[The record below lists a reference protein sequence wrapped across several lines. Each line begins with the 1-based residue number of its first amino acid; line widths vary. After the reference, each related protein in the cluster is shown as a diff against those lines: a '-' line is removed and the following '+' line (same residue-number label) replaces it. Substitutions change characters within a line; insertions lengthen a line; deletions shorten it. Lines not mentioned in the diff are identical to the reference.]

1 MPETVSSDLKRTIRD
16 KLIKGELLW
25 HVWEDGGRLHIER
38 PLPFLVVYRYPH
50 DGPDEV
56 VERIASNEAAHL
68 VVPENNPDVQGVVV
82 LLTELLSKKFGAF
95 MLLEIWSDDSIEEI
109 SMPQFDIY
117 GPMDKLPATVEGL
130 ENGLKKMPLYARKPK
145 VNIHTSKKR
154 SKRGIKLLL
163 SEEEW
168 KKMEC
173 LYLGL
178 SVNKFYHNPDT
189 DESYPLLVRS
199 FLSNISDVLKK
210 TFFHFV
216 KIQTTHKVG
225 NYHVFG
231 RTHLNDAVWEV
242 DKKLIV
248 ISDQI
253 DFLKLITPLNSD
265 DEWRKFRESNY
276 KDAPHFTYRLLPV
289 DPDKLKRQLYNIPI
303 EKVEDPTMNFLFRE
317 KRFEVAKMLT
327 MLGDRESKDFLYN
340 SMLLFGEV
348 EQPLLKV
355 AEGIL
360 STVEPSK
367 NKEGNWVTAKD
378 FARAAKEELAYLKKR
393 WPELEANVEINDS
406 IVGLMVSKG
415 MLYIGKNVT
424 IAESRVEALI
434 QHEVGTHILTY
445 FNGKAQPLKLLY
457 SGVSGYEELQEGLAV
472 LSEYLVGGLNA
483 ERLRKLAARVVAVKS
498 MIRGESFNNTFK
510 LLVEQYAFAP
520 YTAFN
525 IAMRVFRGGGLTK
538 DAVYLRGLVKLLDYL
553 KEGKPLEPLFIGK
566 ITEEYLSI
574 MQELQYRN
582 ILNPIPLMPRYL
594 EYASAQEKI
603 KKLQKG
609 VTVFNLIE

>member
-1 MPETVSSDLKRTIRD
+1 MPETVSSDLKEEIRD

-25 HVWEDGGRLHIER
+25 HVWADGGRLHVER
-38 PLPFLVVYRYPH
+38 PLPFLVVYRYPKE
-50 DGPDEV
+50 GPDEV
-56 VERIASNEAAHL
+56 IERIASNEAAHL
-68 VVPENNPDVQGVVV
+68 VVPENSAEAHGVVA
-82 LLTELLSKKFGAF
+82 LLADFLSKKFGAF
-95 MLLEIWSDDSIEEI
+95 MLLEIWCDDDIEEK
-109 SMPQFDIY
+109 SEPQFDIY
-117 GPMDKLPATVEGL
+117 GPMEKLPAAVEGL
-130 ENGLKKMPLYARKPK
+130 EKGLKKMPLYARKSR
-145 VNIHTSKKR
+145 VNLHTSKKR
-154 SKRGIKLLL
+154 SKRGIRLLL
-163 SEEEW
+163 TEEEW

-189 DESYPLLVRS
+189 GENYPLLVRS
-199 FLSNISDVLKK
+199 FLSNMSDVLKK

-231 RTHLNDAVWEV
+231 RMYLNDAVWEV

-253 DFLKLITPLNSD
+253 DFLKLVTPLNSD
-265 DEWRKFRESNY
+265 DEWRKFRDSNY
-276 KDAPHFTYRLLPV
+276 KETPHFTYRLLPV

-317 KRFEVAKMLT
+317 KRFEIAKMLT
-327 MLGDRESKDFLYN
+327 MLSDRESKDFLYN
-340 SMLLFGEV
+340 SMQLFGEV
-348 EQPLLKV
+348 EQSLLKV

-360 STVEPSK
+360 STVSPRE
-367 NKEGNWVTAKD
+367 NKERNWVTAAN
-378 FARAAKEELAYLKKR
+378 FAQAAKAELAYYKKQ
-393 WPELEANVEINDS
+393 WPDLEANVEINDS

-415 MLYIGKNVT
+415 RLYIGKNAT
-424 IAESRVEALI
+424 IAEDRVEALI

-445 FNGKAQPLKLLY
+445 YNGKAQPLKLLY
-457 SGVSGYEELQEGLAV
+457 SGVYGYEELQEGLAV
-472 LSEYLVGGLNA
+472 LSEYMVGGLNA
-483 ERLRKLAARVVAVKS
+483 VRLRKLAARVVAVSAMIKGKS
-498 MIRGESFNNTFK
+498 FIDTFK
-510 LLVEQYAFAP
+510 VLVEQYAFSP
-520 YTAFN
+520 YAAFN
-525 IAMRVFRGGGLTK
+525 ITMRVFRGGGLTK

-553 KEGKPLEPLFIGK
+553 KAGKPLEPLYIGK

-582 ILNPIPLMPRYL
+582 ILKPAPLMPRYL
-594 EYASAQEKI
+594 EGKAAQEKI
-603 KKLQKG
+603 KRLKKG

>member
-1 MPETVSSDLKRTIRD
+1 MPESVPSDLIAEIRG
-16 KLIKGELLW
+16 KLSEGELLGHSW
-25 HVWEDGGRLHIER
+25 KDGGRLHVER
-38 PLPFLVVYRYPH
+38 PLPFLVVYRYP
-50 DGPDEV
+50 DSGPDEV

-68 VVPENNPDVQGVVV
+68 IVPENNPEVHGIVA

-95 MLLEIWSDDSIEEI
+95 MLLEIWSDDDTEDNTV
-109 SMPQFDIY
+109 PQFDIY
-117 GPMDKLPATVEGL
+117 GPMDKLPATVEAL
-130 ENGLKKMPLYARKPK
+130 EKGLKKMPLYARKPK
-145 VNIHTSKKR
+145 VNLHTSKKR
-154 SKRGIKLLL
+154 SKRGLRLLL
-163 SEEEW
+163 TEEEW

-173 LYLGL
+173 LYLGF
-178 SVNKFYHNPDT
+178 SANKFYHNHDT
-189 DESYPLLVRS
+189 NENYPLLVRS
-199 FLSNISDVLKK
+199 FLSNISNVLKK

-216 KIQTTHKVG
+216 KVQTSHKVG

-231 RTHLNDAVWEV
+231 RTYLNDAVWEV
-242 DKKLIV
+242 DKKLSV

-253 DFLKLITPLNSD
+253 DFLKLVTPLNSN
-265 DEWRKFRESNY
+265 DEWHKFRENNY
-276 KDAPHFTYRLLPV
+276 KEAPHFTYRLLPV

-317 KRFEVAKMLT
+317 KRFEIAKMLT

-348 EQPLLKV
+348 EQSLLKV

-360 STVEPSK
+360 STVVSAQ
-367 NKEGNWVTAKD
+367 NKEEKWVSAKE
-378 FARAAKEELAYLKKR
+378 FSQAAREELAYLKKQ
-393 WPELEANVEINDS
+393 WPELETHVEINDS

-415 MLYIGKNVT
+415 MLYIGKQVT

-445 FNGKAQPLKLLY
+445 YNGKAQPLKLLY

-483 ERLRKLAARVVAVKS
+483 DRLRKLAARVVAVKS
-498 MIRGESFNNTFK
+498 MIRGEGFINTFK
-510 LLVEQYAFAP
+510 LLVGQHAFAP

-553 KEGKPLEPLFIGK
+553 KAGKPLEPLYIGK

-582 ILNPIPLMPRYL
+582 ILKPIPLMPRYL
-594 EYASAQEKI
+594 EHEGAREKI
-603 KKLQKG
+603 KRLQKG

>member
-1 MPETVSSDLKRTIRD
+1 MPETVSNDLTAAIRD
-16 KLIKGELLW
+16 KLSKSKLLW
-25 HVWEDGGRLHIER
+25 HIWEDGGRLRIER
-38 PLPFLVVYRYPH
+38 PLPFLVVYRYPKG
-50 DGPDEV
+50 GPDEV
-56 VERIASNEAAHL
+56 VERIATNEAAYL
-68 VVPENNPDVQGVVV
+68 IVPENNQEVYGVVAQ
-82 LLTELLSKKFGAF
+82 LTDTLSKKFGAF
-95 MLLEIWSDDSIEEI
+95 MLLEIWSEEDIEERGE
-109 SMPQFDIY
+109 PQFDIY
-117 GPMDKLPATVEGL
+117 GPTDKLPATVEGL
-130 ENGLKKMPLYARKPK
+130 ENGLKTMPLYARTPK
-145 VNIHTSKKR
+145 VNLHTSKKR
-154 SKRGIKLLL
+154 SKRGLQLLL

-178 SVNKFYHNPDT
+178 SINKFYYNPDT
-189 DESYPLLVRS
+189 DDNYPLLVRS
-199 FLSNISDVLKK
+199 FLSNISNVLKK
-210 TFFHFV
+210 TFYHFV
-216 KIQTTHKVG
+216 KIQTSHKVG

-231 RTHLNDAVWEV
+231 RTYLNDAVGEV

-253 DFLKLITPLNSD
+253 DFLKLVTPLNSD
-265 DEWRKFRESNY
+265 DEWHKFRESNY

-317 KRFEVAKMLT
+317 KRFEIAKMLT

-348 EQPLLKV
+348 EQSLLKV

-360 STVEPSK
+360 STIKPAEHKDEKWVSA
-367 NKEGNWVTAKD
+367 KE
-378 FARAAKEELAYLKKR
+378 FAQAAKEEIAYLKNQ
-393 WPELEANVEINDS
+393 WSEVEARVEINDS
-406 IVGLMVSKG
+406 MVGLMVSKG
-415 MLYIGKNVT
+415 KLYIGKHVT
-424 IAESRVEALI
+424 IAEGRVEALI

-445 FNGKAQPLKLLY
+445 YNGKAQPLKLLY

-483 ERLRKLAARVVAVKS
+483 DRLRKLAARVVAVKS
-498 MIRGESFNNTFK
+498 MIRGESFINTFK
-510 LLVEQYAFAP
+510 LLVEQHAFTP

-538 DAVYLRGLVKLLDYL
+538 DAVYLRGLVKLLEYL
-553 KEGKPLEPLFIGK
+553 KAGKPLEPLYIGK

-582 ILNPIPLMPRYL
+582 ILKPIPLRPRYL
-594 EYASAQEKI
+594 ENESAQVKI
-603 KKLQKG
+603 KMLKKG